1 MKKLFSNATLDA
13 VVVDELLRIGAK
25 PLDGD
30 DQYRGV
36 TSVGFDADAVMVE
49 ISKCNQHYGALRK
62 IINRQFVLFED
73 SQGFIVP
80 LSMAS
85 TKNNAMLEFFESRLA
100 SIKIKLLKGADC
112 VGNGRFGDWQSSS
125 GEEQSMAFHH
135 LLLAID
141 AADVGLI
148 ESLCG
153 SKVLGKFE
161 QSFDMVRMR
170 KKDDVLDVSLP
181 IYFDRALKHQD
192 TGELFVRLAFS
203 YRSGSEWKFEFKVLS
218 SAALQDGKRLLE
230 EIVNTIPSVPD
241 RKLLTE
247 YVRELLKFHY
257 VGAEHSLWLR
267 REGWLCDEAGPWA
280 CVLGSRLLTRPSAD
294 LAGVFAAVDAPR
306 FVAKGT
312 LDGWNSEVLSV
323 ASQSP
328 MMLGALQI
336 ALASIMLDFV
346 PGVSAGVFNFCG
358 GAGRG
363 KTLLL
368 SAVASLLGR
377 PFAPGQGNSAGGG
390 RCVID
395 SFSATSKALQA
406 KGQQLKFGPMLIDEI
421 GSNDYGCLDSF
432 VYSMANGSYRDRLN
446 GRGELQ
452 EAPSRSL
459 FVMTN
464 GEVPILDLIAV
475 NAKKGVLDRACD
487 IDVGGE
493 FSGDEVN
500 PYELNLT
507 GDQIGQL
514 ARGFSEN
521 YGCVAPEFA
530 AALLAAS
537 AANTWDTELQACE
550 QELLAQLPEFVN
562 KQGTCRIVRR
572 FALAVLAGRVAL
584 NAGVLSSSLVDREM
598 LFEGVFACVHQ
609 WMVTRWKHLDA
620 LSECLLTL
628 GSVHFGS
635 PASGK
640 NVFRH
645 KTVVGDMPTIMIR
658 REWVSY
664 LFPSGNDADLFIKR
678 LAQDG
683 MLVRMEPGRHTVGKD
698 PHYHLRLDWLP
709 SYSVGWSD
717 DEECFV
723 TLAA

>member
-1 MKKLFSNATLDA
+1 MKKLFSNAALEA
-13 VVVDELLRIGAK
+13 VVVDELLRLGAK

-36 TSVGFDADAVMVE
+36 TSIGFDAGAVMVE
-49 ISKCNQHYGALRK
+49 ISKRHQSYDVLKK
-62 IINRQFVLFED
+62 IINRQFLIFED
-73 SQGFIVP
+73 GQSFIVP
-80 LSMAS
+80 LSGES
-85 TKNNAMLEFFESRLA
+85 TKSTEMVEFFQGKLA
-100 SIKIKLLKGADC
+100 GIKIKLLSGDDC
-112 VGNGRFGDWQSSS
+112 VGNGRFGAWKSPTA
-125 GEEQSMAFHH
+125 GEQSISLHH

-141 AADVGLI
+141 AADVGLV
-148 ESLCG
+148 ESLFG
-153 SKVLGKFE
+153 ARVLGKFE
-161 QSFDMVRMR
+161 HGLDMVRVR
-170 KKDDVLDVSLP
+170 KKDSVVDVSLP

-192 TGELFVRLAFS
+192 TGELYIRLAFY
-203 YRSGSEWKFEFKVLS
+203 YRSGSEWRFEFKVLS
-218 SAALQDGKRLLE
+218 SAALQDGKKLLE

-247 YVRELLKFHY
+247 YVRELLKLHY
-257 VGAEHSLWLR
+257 IGAEHNLWLR
-267 REGWLCDEAGPWA
+267 REGWLCDDAGPWA
-280 CVLGSRLLTRPSAD
+280 CVLGNRLLTRPSANV
-294 LAGVFAAVDAPR
+294 AGVFAAVDAPR

-312 LDGWNSEVLSV
+312 LEGWNSEVLSV

-421 GSNDYGCLDSF
+421 GSNDYGSLDSF

-452 EAPSRSL
+452 EAPPRSL

-487 IDVGGE
+487 IYVGGE

-521 YGCVAPEFA
+521 YGCVAPDFA
-530 AALLAAS
+530 AALLKAS
-537 AANTWDTELQACE
+537 VSNTWDAELQACE
-550 QELLAQLPEFVN
+550 QELLALLPDFVN
-562 KQGTCRIVRR
+562 RQGTCRIVRR
-572 FALAVLAGRVAL
+572 FALAVLAGRYAL
-584 NAGVLSSSLVDREM
+584 SSGVLSSSLVDQER
-598 LFEGVFACVHQ
+598 LFEGVFACLHQ

-620 LSECLLTL
+620 LAECLPAL
-628 GSVHFGS
+628 GSVYFGS

-645 KTVVGDMPTIMIR
+645 KTVVGNMPTIMIR
-658 REWVSY
+658 REYVSY
-664 LFPSGNDADLFIKR
+664 LFPNGNDADLFMKR

-723 TLAA
+723 ALAA